1 MNHLRFFTDEKYT
14 ILDTRSSGGYLPPAA
29 HESSFKHYSDGLENG
44 PEVINVTSSAGNTL
58 LRPDSRGLV
67 GAHHDLG
74 TTSLRS
80 ASSLAALN
88 NGGGGTLPRSSL
100 IRNYAH
106 GHGTLK
112 KSADELRPLTADGH
126 YLGHV
131 HKPSMDTLR
140 RVHFEKSA
148 TPSAASSSNA
158 TDNPAVVS
166 NPVVLTSVA
175 PPTTTS
181 VIASTTIDQP
191 DTVVVTTAAST
202 LSPPA
207 ASKSS
212 DLPKPDHSHSSLNH
226 NGHSHSNPVDD
237 DEGDTAM

>member
-1 MNHLRFFTDEKYT
+1 M
-14 ILDTRSSGGYLPPAA
+14 
-29 HESSFKHYSDGLENG
+29 ENG

-58 LRPDSRGLV
+58 IRPDSRPVSGIGGPGGL
-67 GAHHDLG
+67 DLG

-126 YLGHV
+126 YHGHVHNV
-131 HKPSMDTLR
+131 HKPSIDTLR

-158 TDNPAVVS
+158 TAGGGGSPQPLTGGLPPATTATVV
-166 NPVVLTSVA
+166 A
-175 PPTTTS
+175 TTT
-181 VIASTTIDQP
+181 VDQP
-191 DTVVVTTAAST
+191 NNVVTTAAPSNGGVDIKT
-202 LSPPA
+202 EQ
-207 ASKSS
+207 
-212 DLPKPDHSHSSLNH
+212 HSHLNP
-226 NGHSHSNPVDD
+226 NPPPDE